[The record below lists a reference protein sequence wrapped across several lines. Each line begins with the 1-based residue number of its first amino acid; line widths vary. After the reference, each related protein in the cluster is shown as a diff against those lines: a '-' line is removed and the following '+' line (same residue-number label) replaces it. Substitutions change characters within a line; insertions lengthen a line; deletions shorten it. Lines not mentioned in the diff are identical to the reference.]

1 MHSSKSN
8 NPKSHSKKSSHSKN
22 FSHSKQSHSLSA
34 SGKRSFTINHAYHVD
49 GCPTKF
55 SNADYTGRY
64 KAHSPQRAAEKALI
78 HLCHVKR
85 IRGQCTLYI
94 EMRETTQGSEHN
106 IFAYKAK
113 RIRYAT
119 PKVIGDRTYYYG
131 RHAVPVERVP
141 TEKCPKSHKS
151 SGRMI
156 SRSSKLIHSKKHSAS
171 HRTKKSTGGMTRKI
185 TNAVRS
191 TMKRVSKML

>member
-1 MHSSKSN
+1 MSSSKSGSH
-8 NPKSHSKKSSHSKN
+8 KSHSKRSHT
-22 FSHSKQSHSLSA
+22 LSA

-55 SNADYTGRY
+55 SHADYTGRY
-64 KAHSPQRAAEKALI
+64 KAHTPQRAAEKALI

-85 IRGQCTLYI
+85 IRGQCTLYV
-94 EMRETTQGSEHN
+94 EMRETTQGSEHKV
-106 IFAYKAK
+106 FAYKVK

-119 PKVIGDRTYYYG
+119 PKVVGDRTYYYS
-131 RHAVPVERVP
+131 RHAVAVDRVP

-156 SRSSKLIHSKKHSAS
+156 SRHSKMLHSKKHSAS
-171 HRTKKSTGGMTRKI
+171 RHTKKSSGKSKKSVTRKI